1 MTLKKC
7 TKCGRELPL
16 EAFSKSSSGKYGVI
30 SRCKE
35 CVRKENK
42 HYYHDKLLKD
52 RDMAKR
58 QRERRIATEE
68 REKQL
73 STLRDCE
80 IFGNMRIYILNTT
93 GEYSVLNVKNAEVF
107 RTSDKKEFINYLTS
121 LI

>member
-1 MTLKKC
+1 MIRKKC

-16 EAFSKSSSGKYGVI
+16 EEFARYPSGKYGVY

-42 HYYHDKLLKD
+42 YYYRD
-52 RDMAKR
+52 RLMRDQDMAKR
-58 QRERRIATEE
+58 QRERRIAAEE

-80 IFGNMRIYILNTT
+80 VFGNMRIYILNTT
-93 GEYSVLNVKNAEVF
+93 GEYSIVNVKNAEVF
-107 RTSDKKEFINYLTS
+107 KTNDKKEFINYLTA

>member
-1 MTLKKC
+1 MTTKKC

-16 EAFSKSSSGKYGVI
+16 EQFARYPSGKYGVY

-35 CVRKENK
+35 CVREGNKE
-42 HYYHDKLLKD
+42 YYYE
-52 RDMAKR
+52 KR
-58 QRERRIATEE
+58 FKIEKQRERHRAAEE

-73 STLRDCE
+73 AALTDYE
-80 IFGNMRIYILNTT
+80 VFGDMRIYILNTKK
-93 GEYSVLNVKNAEVF
+93 EYTAVRVSTAEVF